1 MASITSLGIGS
12 GVLNSDLL
20 EKLVKIERE
29 PTEKRLNLR
38 QEKVETFIS
47 EFGKLQSAITALRL
61 PARTLG
67 NPDAMRIFS
76 ATSSG
81 SAVAAQVDGKKAQA
95 GQYAIDV
102 TDLAQS
108 HSVATGT
115 FADKEITSVGTGRL
129 TIKVGSVTKNI
140 DITSSNST
148 LSGIAS
154 EINKAK
160 IGVSASVVDTGSGF
174 RLVMSSE
181 KTGASNAIQISVLDD
196 DANSLDNNGLSRL
209 AFNPSASNLTE
220 TVEAKDAT
228 FTVNGVSVSRA
239 TNTISDV
246 IEGVTLNLTAKTS
259 GSPVTLKVAQDTAG
273 VADRVEEFVNKYN
286 ELQSLVAEL
295 TKFDPASKEGGVFL
309 GDAAVRTINNQ
320 LKSTLSQL
328 IPGLENA
335 SVRTLS
341 EAGITTNAQTGQLQL
356 DRQRFISK
364 LESSPNDMVALFAE
378 QGRTSDSQVEF
389 LTSSINT
396 KAGTYAVNVSQLAT
410 QGQFTGT
417 VGLGDPVVIDADNR
431 NFTLRVNN
439 QTSVAI
445 TLTDGSYTPEALVQE
460 IQLQL
465 NGNNALKA
473 AERSVSVE
481 LDASNQLV
489 FKTGDFGSN
498 AKIDVTAVG
507 ANTAAT
513 LGLAVAEG
521 AAGLDVVGTINGKA
535 ATGKG
540 QVLTAGSGDDSS
552 GISLRIGGGALG
564 DRGAV
569 TYIQGIG
576 DRTVDLVNS
585 FLSAKGVVS
594 VRNEFYQKQL
604 KEISA
609 ERVKLDLRVE
619 SLQKRLAA
627 QFLAAD
633 SLVGQ
638 LKSTMTYLE
647 NQFSAMNG
655 NNSKK

>member
-1 MASITSLGIGS
+1 
-12 GVLNSDLL
+12 
-20 EKLVKIERE
+20 
-29 PTEKRLNLR
+29 
-38 QEKVETFIS
+38 
-47 EFGKLQSAITALRL
+47 
-61 PARTLG
+61 
-67 NPDAMRIFS
+67 
-76 ATSSG
+76 
-81 SAVAAQVDGKKAQA
+81 
-95 GQYAIDV
+95 QYAIDI

-108 HSVATGT
+108 HSVATGS
-115 FADKEITSVGTGRL
+115 FADKDVTSVGTGRL

-148 LSGIAS
+148 LSGIAN
-154 EINKAK
+154 EINSSK

-181 KTGASNAIQISVLDD
+181 KSGAANAIEISVLDD
-196 DANSLDNNGLSRL
+196 DANSLDTSGLSQL
-209 AFNPSASNLTE
+209 AFNASAMNLTE

-228 FTVNGVSVSRA
+228 FTVNGVSVSRS
-239 TNTISDV
+239 TNTVSDV

-273 VADRVEEFVNKYN
+273 VADRVEEFVNKFN
-286 ELQSLVAEL
+286 EFQALVAEM

-320 LKSTLSQL
+320 LKSNLSQL
-328 IPGLENA
+328 IPGLESA

-341 EAGITTNAQTGQLQL
+341 EAGITTVAQTGQLQF
-356 DRQRFISK
+356 DRQKFIEK
-364 LESSPNDMVALFAE
+364 LESSPDDMVALFAE
-378 QGRTSDSQVEF
+378 QGRTSDNQVEF

-410 QGQFTGT
+410 QGEFTGS
-417 VGLGDPVVIDADNR
+417 VGLSDPVVIDADNR

-489 FKTGDFGSN
+489 FKTGDFGSD

-507 ANTAAT
+507 ANSAAT

-521 AAGLDVVGTINGKA
+521 TAGLDVVGTINGKA

-540 QVLTAGSGDDSS
+540 QVLTAASGDDSA
-552 GISLRIGGGALG
+552 GISI
-564 DRGAV
+564 
-569 TYIQGIG
+569 
-576 DRTVDLVNS
+576 
-585 FLSAKGVVS
+585 
-594 VRNEFYQKQL
+594 
-604 KEISA
+604 
-609 ERVKLDLRVE
+609 
-619 SLQKRLAA
+619 
-627 QFLAAD
+627 
-633 SLVGQ
+633 
-638 LKSTMTYLE
+638 
-647 NQFSAMNG
+647 
-655 NNSKK
+655 